1 MVMVLHHMST
11 QELLEVL
18 LVQQVLACSF
28 IIIVVQALHTLWV
41 RLSTLIQLMQL
52 PIKPMHRNFE

>member
-18 LVQQVLACSF
+18 LVQVLACSF